1 MSIGHVDGWLYR
13 AQTTLGNF
21 QNNSFAGLKARA
33 SVTLLSRVK
42 LKSVSYAFPRYGYI
56 ADRRRITRP
65 NWAGCCGSGV
75 FIYSVTSYCCE
86 RYSHLLPSVL

>member
-56 ADRRRITRP
+56 R
-65 NWAGCCGSGV
+65 
-75 FIYSVTSYCCE
+75 
-86 RYSHLLPSVL
+86 